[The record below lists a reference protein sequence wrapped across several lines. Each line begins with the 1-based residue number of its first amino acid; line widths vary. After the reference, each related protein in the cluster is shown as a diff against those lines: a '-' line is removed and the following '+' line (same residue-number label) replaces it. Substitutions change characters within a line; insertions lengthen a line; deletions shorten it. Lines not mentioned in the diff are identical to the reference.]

1 MDRVNREETSDEL
14 SLSAPNGE
22 NGSTPR
28 LAPSP
33 PLRPCKD
40 SPALLEL
47 EGSLSRDSLQSGGH
61 SSEAV
66 DTGSEGVCV
75 SHFTHYLV
83 VESESR
89 IRIRRVEDPSPLI
102 YFVINP

>member
-1 MDRVNREETSDEL
+1 MDRVKNVAGEEL
-14 SLSAPNGE
+14 SLSAPERE
-22 NGSTPR
+22 NGSAPR

-33 PLRPCKD
+33 PLRPSKD

-75 SHFTHYLV
+75 CLILLIILWLNQSLG
-83 VESESR
+83 SESGEWR
-89 IRIRRVEDPSPLI
+89 IRVLYLFCD
-102 YFVINP
+102 